1 MKNHYFSIIFNIFSS
16 LPRLWSSPT
25 VVGWP
30 RWIFCSIQIVYMNQ
44 RDSFPASLS
53 SKTYR
58 DRSDEITKNFDFFF
72 EKIRIVFFPTFSL
85 KSLVKLIFRLF
96 RLFSIFSI
104 FPRIFDFAKDFF
116 EKISSRIFFGLKK
129 NSFHFFFQDH
139 PTSSHLDGFWIGQ
152 KFWKALNLLF
162 RLSTTFP
169 GVWASLLCE
178 KLDYCVWSS
187 NPK

>member
-1 MKNHYFSIIFNIFSS
+1 MKNHNFPIIFNIFSS

-44 RDSFPASLS
+44 RDSFPAPLS

-58 DRSDEITKNFDFFF
+58 DRSDEITKNFDFFSKKF
-72 EKIRIVFFPTFSL
+72 RIDFFSTFSL

-104 FPRIFDFAKDFF
+104 SPRIFDFAKDFF
-116 EKISSRIFFGLKK
+116 LKK
-129 NSFHFFFQDH
+129 FHLGFFLVWKKKFSFFFQDH

-169 GVWASLLCE
+169 GV
-178 KLDYCVWSS
+178 Y
-187 NPK
+187 